1 MKNLKS
7 SAGIL
12 NRMVA
17 VMKLGFM
24 ALSMVSVPVF
34 VKPAFV
40 ASYEFVT
47 AVFPRMLEAFS
58 AWLTPT
64 VLYVLVN
71 CLILAILANSNLQ
84 RGFNITGSSYE
95 EHNPSAARQKQRE
108 EAEEPVYEKESTE
121 RSGTANLEEEEPVY
135 DKEST
140 ERSGTTELEEEEVS
154 SAARSER
161 IRTRDVRKV
170 ERPLATSR
178 FNKLHRRSASAKSA
192 MEVKSLDMSRPK
204 EEESSLAATPLDS
217 LRSEE
222 QEASLDATSLD
233 ILESKEEAASL
244 EATWKAITEAQRA
257 PHKRHLRKS
266 ETFSSARNRT
276 NNLLR
281 GPEFPSGLKKEPSLS
296 QDELNTRVEA
306 FIAKVNN
313 DMKLQR
319 EQSLLRYMEMVNR
332 GSG

>member
-108 EAEEPVYEKESTE
+108 EAEGRFMRKNRRKDPAQRIWKR
-121 RSGTANLEEEEPVY
+121 RSQFMIKNRQKDPAQRNW
-135 DKEST
+135 K
-140 ERSGTTELEEEEVS
+140 R
-154 SAARSER
+154 
-161 IRTRDVRKV
+161 
-170 ERPLATSR
+170 
-178 FNKLHRRSASAKSA
+178 RRSAPQQ
-192 MEVKSLDMSRPK
+192 D
-204 EEESSLAATPLDS
+204 
-217 LRSEE
+217 LRGFE
-222 QEASLDATSLD
+222 
-233 ILESKEEAASL
+233 
-244 EATWKAITEAQRA
+244 
-257 PHKRHLRKS
+257 H
-266 ETFSSARNRT
+266 ETFVR
-276 NNLLR
+276 
-281 GPEFPSGLKKEPSLS
+281 
-296 QDELNTRVEA
+296 
-306 FIAKVNN
+306 
-313 DMKLQR
+313 
-319 EQSLLRYMEMVNR
+319 
-332 GSG
+332 